1 MRNDLMRKFDFKLM
15 YKVTISND
23 IMNKILYIILM
34 YNNIF
39 SQTPGTL
46 VESKEGVFEHA

>member
-34 YNNIF
+34 YIIYLAKR
-39 SQTPGTL
+39 QAL
-46 VESKEGVFEHA
+46 